1 MDTRL
6 NFYTANPE
14 AMRLLG
20 TLEQRIAKSGIEKP
34 LAELLRLRVS
44 QINGCAFCLDLHFS
58 DAVKAGEQT
67 RRLASLSAWRET
79 PFFSDRER
87 AALAW
92 TEAVTLVADTH
103 VPDAVWEDIR
113 PHFTPEELV
122 DLMLLITTINTW
134 NRFAIAFRKMP
145 A

>member
-20 TLEQRIAKSGIEKP
+20 ALEQRIAKSGIDKP

-44 QINGCAFCLDLHFS
+44 QINGCAFCLDMHFS

>member
-44 QINGCAFCLDLHFS
+44 QINGCAFCLDMHFS

>member
-6 NFYTANPE
+6 NFYSANPE

-44 QINGCAFCLDLHFS
+44 QINGCAFCLDMHFS